1 LIGLLRNQG
10 RLTKHTQNRSELMNA
25 TPIIALIDDS
35 EALRGSLRT
44 FLGAHD
50 LDVRTFASWREFVC
64 QGHTSRSDCIVL
76 NIRMPDM
83 TWSDLMNM
91 LWYRG
96 EIPVIFFSSHQER
109 RNQRCTSTLAV
120 IGILDRSAPQAG
132 LLPAIRLALAKS
144 AKS

>member
-1 LIGLLRNQG
+1 
-10 RLTKHTQNRSELMNA
+10 MNA
-25 TPIIALIDDS
+25 TPVIALIDDN
-35 EALRGSLRT
+35 EALRDSLKV

-50 LDVRTFASWREFVC
+50 LDVRTFASWREFLC
-64 QGHTSRSDCIVL
+64 QRHTSRSDCIML

-96 EIPVIFFSSHQER
+96 EEIPVIFFASHQEWSS
-109 RNQRCTSTLAV
+109 QGCASTLAV
-120 IGILDRSAPQAG
+120 ISILDRSTPQAG

-144 AKS
+144 AK